1 MFLKVGMK
9 RKLTVVLLLLADIMI
24 AAAAEAVYPVYSYDE
39 NTGLLFGWQQGCR
52 GRGYFDEGG
61 SDCVLLV
68 ARTVEDDDNYVP
80 ASNAG
85 WGLVSGNIYYGY
97 FPCEGVHYMV
107 ANTALPV
114 TYEGQRQ
121 SGNGSTQ
128 HLGAYDY
135 MTARDLITTTSAQ
148 FNFSHL
154 GCVLRLEYT
163 VGRSMTVNSIMLKA
177 EKENFVTAATVNV
190 PAQTVTATGKSS
202 VMTLV
207 TDELELEKGQTLVAY
222 LMVCPS
228 DLSGENVAV
237 RINADD
243 GTFVERQLTG
253 VAFQAGKLYDVSLD
267 EDIAEAKSGAG
278 EMWSESNGKRGG
290 AYLETDAEAEAV
302 SSQRCYAPDFVTAVL
317 EDGELGK
324 RERLLGDV
332 NADGKVDLTDAQL
345 LTNYNVGVRPV
356 EIDLS
361 VADANKDDEITMAD
375 ANEIVRITLSKK

>member
-1 MFLKVGMK
+1 MAAGA
-9 RKLTVVLLLLADIMI
+9 AD
-24 AAAAEAVYPVYSYDE
+24 VYPVYVYKE
-39 NTGLLFGWQQGCR
+39 GVGLHFNWISGGK
-52 GRGYFDEGG
+52 GRAYVDEGS
-61 SDCVLLV
+61 SDCVLLL
-68 ARTVEDDDNYVP
+68 ARTVEDIGNYV
-80 ASNAG
+80 AVSNAG
-85 WGLVSGNIYYGY
+85 WALVSGNTCYGF
-97 FPCEGVHYMV
+97 FPYDGKHYGVN
-107 ANTALPV
+107 NTALPV
-114 TYEGQRQ
+114 TYKGQRQ
-121 SGNGSTQ
+121 SGNDATS
-128 HLGAYDY
+128 HLGVYDF

-154 GCVLRLEYT
+154 GCVMRLQYT
-163 VGRSMTVNSIMLKA
+163 VTEAMSVSSITLKTTG
-177 EKENFVTAATVNV
+177 EGFVTGATVNV
-190 PAQTVTATGKSS
+190 PEQTMKPVEKNTL
-202 VMTLV
+202 MTLV
-207 TDELELEKGQTLVAY
+207 TDELELEKGQTLTAY
-222 LMVCPS
+222 LMMCPA
-228 DLSGENVAV
+228 DLSNETLTV

-290 AYLETDAEAEAV
+290 AYLETDAEAV

-324 RERLLGDV
+324 KERLLGDV

-361 VADANKDDEITMAD
+361 VADINRDGKITMAD
-375 ANEIVRITLSKK
+375 ANGIVNITLSKN

>member
-1 MFLKVGMK
+1 MFLEVGMK
-9 RKLTVVLLLLADIMI
+9 RKLTAVLLLLADIMI

-39 NTGLLFGWQQGCR
+39 NVGLLFGGQQGCR

-85 WGLVSGNIYYGY
+85 WGLVSGNTYYGY

-154 GCVLRLEYT
+154 GCVMRLQYT
-163 VGRSMTVNSIMLKA
+163 VTEAMSVNSITLKTTG
-177 EKENFVTAATVNV
+177 EGFITGATVNV
-190 PAQTVTATGKSS
+190 PEQTMKPVEKNTL
-202 VMTLV
+202 MTLV
-207 TDELELEKGQTLVAY
+207 TDELELEKGQTLTAY
-222 LMVCPS
+222 LMMCPA
-228 DLSGENVAV
+228 DLSNETLTV

-267 EDIAEAKSGAG
+267 DDIAEAKSGAG

-290 AYLETDAEAEAV
+290 AYLETDAEAV

-324 RERLLGDV
+324 NERLLGDV

-361 VADANKDDEITMAD
+361 VADINRDGKITMAD
-375 ANEIVRITLSKK
+375 ANKIVNISLSE

>member
-1 MFLKVGMK
+1 MMIVRRMMG
-9 RKLTVVLLLLADIMI
+9 RWITTLLLLECIVMAAGAAD
-24 AAAAEAVYPVYSYDE
+24 VYPVYVYKE
-39 NTGLLFGWQQGCR
+39 GVGLHFSWISGGK
-52 GRGYFDEGG
+52 GRAYVDEGS
-61 SDCVLLV
+61 SDCVLLL
-68 ARTVEDDDNYVP
+68 ARTVEDNGNYV
-80 ASNAG
+80 AVSNAG
-85 WGLVSGNIYYGY
+85 WALVSGNTCYGF
-97 FPCEGVHYMV
+97 FPYDGKHYGVN
-107 ANTALPV
+107 NTALPV
-114 TYEGQRQ
+114 TYKGQRQ

-154 GCVLRLEYT
+154 GCVMRLQYT
-163 VGRSMTVNSIMLKA
+163 VTEAMSVNSITLKTTG
-177 EKENFVTAATVNV
+177 EGFITGATVNV
-190 PAQTVTATGKSS
+190 PEQTMKPVEKNTL
-202 VMTLV
+202 MTLV
-207 TDELELEKGQTLVAY
+207 TDELELEKGQTLTAY
-222 LMVCPS
+222 LMMCPA
-228 DLSGENVAV
+228 DLSNETLTV

-253 VAFQAGKLYDVSLD
+253 VAFQAGKLYDVNLD
-267 EDIAEAKSGAG
+267 DDIAEAKSGAG

-290 AYLETDAEAEAV
+290 AYLETDAEAV

-324 RERLLGDV
+324 NERLLGDV

-361 VADANKDDEITMAD
+361 VADINRDGKITMAD
-375 ANEIVRITLSKK
+375 ANGIVNITLSKN

>member
-1 MFLKVGMK
+1 MMIVRRMMG
-9 RKLTVVLLLLADIMI
+9 RWITTLLLLECIVMAAGAAD
-24 AAAAEAVYPVYSYDE
+24 VYPVFVYKE
-39 NTGLLFGWQQGCR
+39 GVGLHFSWISGGK
-52 GRGYFDEGG
+52 GRAYVDEGS
-61 SDCVLLV
+61 SDCVLLL
-68 ARTVEDDDNYVP
+68 ARTVEDNGNYV
-80 ASNAG
+80 AVSNAG
-85 WGLVSGNIYYGY
+85 WALVSGNTCYGF
-97 FPCEGVHYMV
+97 FPYDGKHYGVN
-107 ANTALPV
+107 NTALPV
-114 TYEGQRQ
+114 TYKGQRQ

-128 HLGAYDY
+128 HLGVYDY

-154 GCVLRLEYT
+154 GCVMRLQYT
-163 VGRSMTVNSIMLKA
+163 VTEAMSVNSITLKTTG
-177 EKENFVTAATVNV
+177 EGFITGATVNV
-190 PAQTVTATGKSS
+190 PEQTMKPVEKNTL
-202 VMTLV
+202 MTLV
-207 TDELELEKGQTLVAY
+207 TDELELEKGQTLTAY
-222 LMVCPS
+222 LMMCPA
-228 DLSGENVAV
+228 DLSNETLTV

-267 EDIAEAKSGAG
+267 DDIAEAKSGAG

-290 AYLETDAEAEAV
+290 AYLETDAEAV

-324 RERLLGDV
+324 NERLLGDV

-361 VADANKDDEITMAD
+361 VADINRDGKITMAD
-375 ANEIVRITLSKK
+375 ANGIVNITLSKN

>member
-1 MFLKVGMK
+1 MFLEVGMK
-9 RKLTVVLLLLADIMI
+9 RKLTAVLLLLADIMI

-85 WGLVSGNIYYGY
+85 WGLVSGNTYYGY
-97 FPCEGVHYMV
+97 FPCEGAHYMV

-154 GCVLRLEYT
+154 GCVMRLQYT
-163 VGRSMTVNSIMLKA
+163 VTETMSVNSITLKTTG
-177 EKENFVTAATVNV
+177 EGFITGATVNV
-190 PAQTVTATGKSS
+190 PEQTMKPVEKNTL
-202 VMTLV
+202 MTLV
-207 TDELELEKGQTLVAY
+207 TDELELEKGQTLSAY
-222 LMVCPS
+222 LMMCPA
-228 DLSGENVAV
+228 DLSNETLTV

-267 EDIAEAKSGAG
+267 DDIAEAKSGAG

-290 AYLETDAEAEAV
+290 AYLETDAEAV

-324 RERLLGDV
+324 NERLLGDV

-361 VADANKDDEITMAD
+361 VADTNKDDEITMAD

>member
-1 MFLKVGMK
+1 M
-9 RKLTVVLLLLADIMI
+9 
-24 AAAAEAVYPVYSYDE
+24 YPVYSYDE

-85 WGLVSGNIYYGY
+85 WGLVSGNTYYGY
-97 FPCEGVHYMV
+97 FPCEGAHYMV

-163 VGRSMTVNSIMLKA
+163 VGRSTTVNSIMLKA

-207 TDELELEKGQTLVAY
+207 TDELELEKGQTLTAY
-222 LMVCPS
+222 LMMCPA
-228 DLSGENVAV
+228 DLSNETLTV

-267 EDIAEAKSGAG
+267 DDIAEAKSGAG

-290 AYLETDAEAEAV
+290 AYLETDAEAV

-324 RERLLGDV
+324 NERLLGDV

-361 VADANKDDEITMAD
+361 VADINRDGKITMAD
-375 ANEIVRITLSKK
+375 ANGIVNITLSKN

>member
-1 MFLKVGMK
+1 MAAGA
-9 RKLTVVLLLLADIMI
+9 AD
-24 AAAAEAVYPVYSYDE
+24 VYPVYVYKE
-39 NTGLLFGWQQGCR
+39 GVGLHFSWISGGK
-52 GRGYFDEGG
+52 GRAYVDEGS
-61 SDCVLLV
+61 SDCVLLL
-68 ARTVEDDDNYVP
+68 ARTVEDNGNYV
-80 ASNAG
+80 AVSNAG
-85 WGLVSGNIYYGY
+85 WALVSGNTCYGF
-97 FPCEGVHYMV
+97 FPYDGKHYGVN
-107 ANTALPV
+107 NTALPV
-114 TYEGQRQ
+114 TYKGQRQ

-154 GCVLRLEYT
+154 GCVMRLQYT
-163 VGRSMTVNSIMLKA
+163 VTEAMSVNSITLKTTG
-177 EKENFVTAATVNV
+177 EGFITGATVNV
-190 PAQTVTATGKSS
+190 PEQTMTPVEKNTL
-202 VMTLV
+202 VTLV
-207 TDELELEKGQTLVAY
+207 TDELELEKGQTLTAY
-222 LMVCPS
+222 LMMCPA
-228 DLSGENVAV
+228 DLSNETLTV

-267 EDIAEAKSGAG
+267 DDIAEAKSGAG

-290 AYLETDAEAEAV
+290 AYLETDAEAV

-324 RERLLGDV
+324 NERLLGDV

-361 VADANKDDEITMAD
+361 VADINRDGKITMAD
-375 ANEIVRITLSKK
+375 ANGIVNITLSKN

>member
-1 MFLKVGMK
+1 MFLEVGMK
-9 RKLTVVLLLLADIMI
+9 RKLTAVLLLLADIMI

-85 WGLVSGNIYYGY
+85 WGLVCGNTYYGY
-97 FPCEGVHYMV
+97 FPCEGAHYMV

-154 GCVLRLEYT
+154 GCVMRLQYT
-163 VGRSMTVNSIMLKA
+163 VTEAMSVNSITLKTTG
-177 EKENFVTAATVNV
+177 EGFITGATVNV
-190 PAQTVTATGKSS
+190 PEQTMKPVEKNTL
-202 VMTLV
+202 MTLV
-207 TDELELEKGQTLVAY
+207 TDELELEKGQTLTAY
-222 LMVCPS
+222 LMMCPA
-228 DLSGENVAV
+228 DLSNETLTV

-267 EDIAEAKSGAG
+267 DDIAEAKSGAG

-290 AYLETDAEAEAV
+290 AYLETDAEAV

-324 RERLLGDV
+324 NERLLGDV

-361 VADANKDDEITMAD
+361 VADINRDGKITMAD
-375 ANEIVRITLSKK
+375 ANGIVNITLSKN